1 MSSVLLPLII
11 FMLTAGF
18 AVAENQDKAKKPAAQ
33 RPAAQKPAEGFRQE
47 RVARLRGG
55 KFSRMFLSVSG
66 QARKLDL
73 SDEQKDALDNISKKY
88 SQTII
93 EDENKSRKLQR
104 KFMKALQR
112 GEFNPS
118 ELKIISKDIEALN
131 LKAADAFIDGVGE
144 IQKTVG
150 PENFAKLNTLKRVDR
165 NALIQLREERAKKQI
180 GTQKAAKES
189 TNDNTTKSE

>member
-1 MSSVLLPLII
+1 MRSALLPLII

-18 AVAENQDKAKKPAAQ
+18 SVAENQDKAKKPAAE
-33 RPAAQKPAEGFRQE
+33 RSAAQKPAEGFRQE
-47 RVARLRGG
+47 RVVRLRGG

-66 QARKLDL
+66 QTRKLDL
-73 SDEQKDALDNISKKY
+73 TDEQKDALHNISKKY
-88 SQTII
+88 SPTII
-93 EDENKSRKLQR
+93 EDENKSRELQR

-118 ELKIISKDIEALN
+118 ELKIISKDVEALN

-165 NALIQLREERAKKQI
+165 NALIQLREERVKKQI
-180 GTQKAAKES
+180 ETQEAAKEA